1 MQKNGWEQVWNSVGV
16 FLLFGL
22 LIWIISL
29 APVARFARWTKTK
42 FSRLQGH

>member
-22 LIWIISL
+22 SIWIISQ
-29 APVARFARWTKTK
+29 APVARLASWIKQLGR
-42 FSRLQGH
+42 